1 MEGVG
6 RGRGF
11 LTFNLSPSVG
21 RGSAKIQVASIPK
34 LGSFDDSLPMETP
47 KDVNERGLPNTG
59 SGEVSMDFI
68 VQQIVHSIGENI
80 ASCLESKAIVGHVGD
95 NVMWNA
101 CSSRGMD
108 VSGLNLV
115 LKSDIREP
123 VYFRG
128 DGSEK
133 CTMHEWEDMVTV
145 YMRKRGVSVMD
156 QADEVMGRLM
166 GRARDVVKVGI
177 RSNPSVDVSKGPS
190 PIFDILK

>member
-11 LTFNLSPSVG
+11 LTFHLSPSVG
-21 RGSAKIQVASIPK
+21 RGSAKIPVASTPMPT
-34 LGSFDDSLPMETP
+34 LEGFGSFDDSLPMEMP
-47 KDVNERGLPNTG
+47 KDVYERVLPNTG

-68 VQQIVHSIGENI
+68 ADIVQQIGHSIGENI

-95 NVMWNA
+95 NVMGNA

-115 LKSDIREP
+115 LKCDIREP

-128 DGSEK
+128 GMALKSAQ
-133 CTMHEWEDMVTV
+133 CMSGRIWSWFTCV
-145 YMRKRGVSVMD
+145 RG
-156 QADEVMGRLM
+156 AYL
-166 GRARDVVKVGI
+166 
-177 RSNPSVDVSKGPS
+177 
-190 PIFDILK
+190 

>member
-1 MEGVG
+1 MKEFCQIQGVG
-6 RGRGF
+6 R
-11 LTFNLSPSVG
+11 SPWIG
-21 RGSAKIQVASIPK
+21 
-34 LGSFDDSLPMETP
+34 
-47 KDVNERGLPNTG
+47 
-59 SGEVSMDFI
+59 
-68 VQQIVHSIGENI
+68 HSNGENI

-95 NVMWNA
+95 NVMGSV

-133 CTMHEWEDMVTV
+133 CTVHEWEDMVMV

-166 GRARDVVKVGI
+166 GKARIVVKVGI
-177 RSNPSVDVSKGPS
+177 RSNPSVDLSKVPS
-190 PIFDILK
+190 LTY